1 MHHLPAERLA
11 ALADEVPNTEERE
24 HLAACAACSRE
35 RDGYLRLRELVSHE
49 STRLAPPLT
58 DWGAIAS
65 GLRREGILAPAPLAI
80 TDELPVA
87 ADAGDGAITDLTRH
101 RTRRVAGAWW
111 TRAAAA
117 VLLVAGGV
125 AGGRI
130 SAGAS
135 PLGGGLLARAAL
147 DTVTV
152 VVGDTLPVF
161 HNAREAL
168 AHLTSAEKQYQYAA
182 EFLGQLD
189 ATGAPAAAP
198 QGDSSVMYQTRLA
211 ALDNVMAATRQ
222 ALYQAPHDPVINR
235 YYLATVASR
244 EATLQQLNTALPA
257 GARLT
262 RF

>member
-1 MHHLPAERLA
+1 MRHLPAERLA
-11 ALADEVPNTEERE
+11 ALADEVPSAEERE
-24 HLAACAACSRE
+24 HLAACAACCRE
-35 RDGYLRLRELVSHE
+35 RDAYLRLRELASHE
-49 STRLAPPLT
+49 STRLAPALG
-58 DWGAIAS
+58 DWGAIAD
-65 GLRREGILAPAPLAI
+65 GLRREGILAPARLTI
-80 TDELPVA
+80 TDESPIA
-87 ADAGDGAITDLTRH
+87 TSDAPGDDLARH
-101 RTRRVAGAWW
+101 RARRVAEAWW

-117 VLLVAGGV
+117 VLLVVGGIV
-125 AGGRI
+125 GGRV

-135 PLGGGLLARAAL
+135 PLGGATLARAAL

-189 ATGAPAAAP
+189 TTGAGASASP
-198 QGDSSVMYQTRLA
+198 GDSSAMYQTRLA

-235 YYLATVASR
+235 YYLATLGAR
-244 EATLQQLNTALPA
+244 EATLRQLNTSLPA
-257 GARLT
+257 GARLA
-262 RF
+262 RY